1 MRAMNEHTRSGKAIR
16 VTVEEA
22 EARIAELLRRAEA
35 GERVEVVRDGKP
47 VVELAAAEE
56 APAQKLP
63 RVGAFGHVKLV
74 MPDDWDELGPEWDEY
89 VK

>member
-1 MRAMNEHTRSGKAIR
+1 MNEHTRSGKAIR

-56 APAQKLP
+56 APA
-63 RVGAFGHVKLV
+63 RCSIRGAMKDEIWIA
-74 MPDDWDELGPEWDEY
+74 PDFDDLGPEWDEY
-89 VK
+89 LS